1 MASSRTRNRKNHNA
15 NSRKNGESG
24 WNGAKAGFA
33 ANIPCIGNQPMTD
46 HSNKSYGE
54 AVKSSTLI
62 GVSSLLNVCFS
73 IVRAKAMAVL
83 LGPAG
88 VGLLGLYGSIAD
100 LTRSAAGLG
109 INSSGVRQ
117 IAEAV
122 GTGDNHRI
130 ACTVTALRR
139 VALFTGALG
148 SFLLLIFCKQAS
160 QLTFGDDRHAG
171 QVALLALAVFFT
183 DISAAQGALV
193 QGMRRIAD
201 LARMNV
207 LGAFY
212 GTVFSIP
219 IIYLY
224 GEEGVVPSLVCVAG
238 MGIMTSWWYARKI
251 KVRAVAITLRQLA
264 NETSALLKLGIVFMA
279 SGLFAMGAAY
289 LSRTL
294 ILRMI
299 SVEASGFYQAAW
311 ALSGIY
317 VGFILQAMSADFYP
331 RLTAVANNNNECN
344 RLVNEQAEVGLLM
357 AGPGLLATLTFAPLI
372 IHFFYSSKFEPAVEI
387 LRWNCL
393 GMLLQVSS
401 WPMGFIV
408 LAKGERKIYFWSE
421 LASYVFYVAMVWLC
435 VRAFGLK
442 GAGIAFFILY
452 AAHWIGIWAIVHRLS
467 GYRWS
472 AANKKLSLLFG
483 SLISVFFLAWY
494 VLPHRIVGIGGTAI
508 TLLVGIQSLKT
519 LCALVPHEQFP
530 RPVQHLLFQLRLSK
544 PNIP

>member
-1 MASSRTRNRKNHNA
+1 MGSLLNH
-15 NSRKNGESG
+15 SRKPQLNEAEADFCTG
-24 WNGAKAGFA
+24 
-33 ANIPCIGNQPMTD
+33 IPCIEKQPVTEPAK
-46 HSNKSYGE
+46 KSYGE
-54 AVKSSTLI
+54 VLKSSTLI
-62 GVSSLLNVCFS
+62 GAASLFNVGCS
-73 IVRAKAMAVL
+73 IVRAKAMALL

-122 GTGDNHRI
+122 GTGDNQRI
-130 ACTVTALRR
+130 ASTVTAMRR

-148 SFLLLIFCKQAS
+148 SLLLLIFS
-160 QLTFGDDRHAG
+160 QQVSRLTFGDGRHAS
-171 QVALLALAVFFT
+171 QVALLALAVFFA
-183 DISAAQGALV
+183 DISAAQGALI

-219 IIYLY
+219 IIYVY
-224 GEEGVVPSLVCVAG
+224 GERGVVPSLVCVSA

-251 KVRAVAITLRQLA
+251 KVLPVIISLRQLA
-264 NETSALLKLGIVFMA
+264 GEASSLLSLGVVFMA
-279 SGLFAMGAAY
+279 TGLFTMGGAY

-299 SVEASGFYQAAW
+299 SIEAAGFYQAAW

-331 RLTAVANNNNECN
+331 RLTAAARDNTECN

-357 AGPGLLATLTFAPLI
+357 AGPGLLATLTFAPLVI
-372 IHFFYSSKFEPAVEI
+372 FLFYSAKFEPAVEI

-393 GMLLQVSS
+393 GLLLQVAS

-408 LAKGERKIYFWSE
+408 LAKGERTIYFWTE
-421 LASYVFYVAMVWLC
+421 LGSNVFYVGMVWMC
-435 VRAFGLK
+435 VRTFGLK
-442 GAGIAFFILY
+442 GAGIAFFGLY
-452 AAHWIGIWAIVHRLS
+452 AAHWVVIYAIARRLT
-467 GYRWS
+467 GFRWS
-472 AANKKLSLLFG
+472 PANRRIGLFFG
-483 SLISVFFLAWY
+483 SLVSVLFVAWY
-494 VLPHRIVGIGGTAI
+494 LVPHPAMFVIGSVLTF
-508 TLLVGIQSLKT
+508 LVGIQSLKA
-519 LCALVPHEQFP
+519 LCALVPAGQFP
-530 RPVQHLLFQLRLSK
+530 QPVQRAFVFLRLAS
-544 PNIP
+544 PNK